1 MGEVLMKKFFDKD
14 NFILSTFDK
23 GQKRQSLIISLA
35 LVVFFV
41 FSAFTFMNG
50 MYLMPWIN
58 MEI

>member
-1 MGEVLMKKFFDKD
+1 MKKFFDKD

-50 MYLMPWIN
+50 MYSIVKID
-58 MEI
+58 MER